1 MKQYQKNLIFRSPER
16 KETENNI
23 WRNNSQHFS
32 KCYRS
37 YKSTKQSSPSKHPK
51 KDSQVHYNQSDRTKW
66 YRRNIIKT
74 ARGKKTSY
82 VQGNKN
88 LNYSQ
93 LIRNFVRLKKKKTK
107 NYSNVFKY
115 CKTQTQTKK
124 LATINYYTQHTYLFK
139 IKGKIKTPKISSWEN
154 CHQTCT
160 PRHIKISSSG
170 RNKMIPDGKR

>member
-82 VQGNKN
+82 VRGNKN

-93 LIRNFVRLKKKKTK
+93 LIRNFVRLKKKKQKTTAMYLNIVKPKPKPK
-107 NYSNVFKY
+107 N
-115 CKTQTQTKK
+115 
-124 LATINYYTQHTYLFK
+124 L
-139 IKGKIKTPKISSWEN
+139 P
-154 CHQTCT
+154 
-160 PRHIKISSSG
+160 P
-170 RNKMIPDGKR
+170 